1 MLKKNPI
8 MRHITVFSSVRFPI
22 FRMMKLEAGRIF
34 LLFAVV
40 VDIVVVAA
48 LAVVVVVVVMVS

>member
-1 MLKKNPI
+1 

-22 FRMMKLEAGRIF
+22 FRMMRLEAGRIF

-40 VDIVVVAA
+40 DIVVVAA
-48 LAVVVVVVVMVS
+48 LAIVVVVVMVS